1 MRSIIARSSSA
12 PLFAACALLI
22 SACAA
27 QQAQLQGADRIAKA
41 GKTFSE
47 SVPALY
53 DAFFATVV
61 ETDSIQLDKQ
71 RTLAIQAIDE
81 AKAKNRPTDEAK
93 EAKALGDQLEA
104 TNKALIAQL
113 DAVRMAKHHA
123 SALRSYFVG
132 LEAFVSNDAGA
143 RTGETLKGLV
153 GRVVAL
159 NDDVKAKAS
168 GLPVKLDTLA
178 ESAGKYVV
186 LSATS
191 EKLSAHLK
199 ADGQHVR
206 DALSLQAA
214 FIEAINR
221 NTQQDLR
228 NKVSTTIKNPLFADY
243 RKLSGAL
250 SNTWWRKRK
259 EYLEYEAEIP
269 DLDNATKA
277 ARSLLRSWDQLAAG
291 ELSSFSVETLLT
303 DVETALA
310 TIEKVRAS
318 RETKQ

>member
-1 MRSIIARSSSA
+1 
-12 PLFAACALLI
+12 
-22 SACAA
+22 
-27 QQAQLQGADRIAKA
+27 
-41 GKTFSE
+41 
-47 SVPALY
+47 
-53 DAFFATVV
+53 
-61 ETDSIQLDKQ
+61 
-71 RTLAIQAIDE
+71 
-81 AKAKNRPTDEAK
+81 
-93 EAKALGDQLEA
+93 
-104 TNKALIAQL
+104 
-113 DAVRMAKHHA
+113 
-123 SALRSYFVG
+123 VG

-221 NTQQDLR
+221 STQQDLR